1 MRPGRAG
8 FSLVE
13 LIVAI
18 TASALLGAGVIGVL
32 VRQQKFFRA
41 ATEMLGVRAQVRDG
55 IDILVSD
62 IRSAAVASFG
72 IPLMTDSAIE
82 LYSVTG
88 TSVICRTP
96 VGAVVYLPPSLLA
109 SGNTLTSFVA
119 QPDDGDLAMLYATD
133 SANGDGRWD
142 VFRIAA
148 FTGQSVSSACPP
160 AEGFTSPGDLSAS
173 GSAFQLTLGETPS
186 GDVRKGSPVRF
197 VRRARYSL
205 YRSGDGKWYLGY
217 RRCDPGGV
225 GGCDAVQPV
234 SGPYMPYAGGAGAP
248 SGIGF
253 RYYDA
258 QGLEL
263 SGGSSGNSV
272 ARIDITVRSEST
284 GALRLAGDAV
294 TRYRDSSV
302 VSVSPRNRLR

>member
-1 MRPGRAG
+1 VKCVRAG

-18 TASALLGAGVIGVL
+18 AASAVLGAGVVGIL

-62 IRSAAVASFG
+62 IRSAAVGSFG

-96 VGAVVYLPPSLLA
+96 VGPVVSLPPSLLA

-119 QPDDGDLAMLYATD
+119 RPDDGDLAMIYATD
-133 SANGDGRWD
+133 SADAGRWET
-142 VFRIAA
+142 FRIAS
-148 FTGQSVSSACPP
+148 FTGESVSSACPP
-160 AEGFTSPGDLSAS
+160 TGGFTSTGDLAAN
-173 GSAFQLTLGETPS
+173 GSAFQLTIREAPS
-186 GDVRKGSPVRF
+186 GDVGKGSPVRF

-217 RRCDPGGV
+217 RRCDPGGES
-225 GGCDAVQPV
+225 GCDAVQPV
-234 SGPYMPYAGGAGAP
+234 SGPYMPYVAGAGAP

-263 SGGSSGNSV
+263 SGGSSGSSV
-272 ARIDITVRSEST
+272 ARIDITVRSQSAS
-284 GALRLAGDAV
+284 ALKLAGDAV
-294 TRYRDSSV
+294 TRYKDSAV